1 MIHHHKNQ
9 EKKLASRILSVC
21 LALILLCSI
30 ALPAYAEAVET
41 GAESD
46 TGQVFVSE
54 PAGPSVDRLSVDEEK
69 QPEEPSEPD
78 VQTKK
83 EDLPEKAGDAK
94 SKENAQYNEQTT
106 KEEKSE
112 PEKEV
117 MSQDHKI
124 PEKEVQDDKEST
136 EEALNKIT
144 SDDQL
149 ETAEEKEAI
158 EEDRKSTRLNSS
170 H

>member
-69 QPEEPSEPD
+69 QPEKPSETD
-78 VQTKK
+78 SQIQK
-83 EDLPEKAGDAK
+83 EDLPENAGDAK
-94 SKENAQYNEQTT
+94 SEKNAQNNEQTT
-106 KEEKSE
+106 KEEKE
-112 PEKEV
+112 R
-117 MSQDHKI
+117 
-124 PEKEVQDDKEST
+124 DK
-136 EEALNKIT
+136 
-144 SDDQL
+144 
-149 ETAEEKEAI
+149 
-158 EEDRKSTRLNSS
+158 R
-170 H
+170 

>member
-83 EDLPEKAGDAK
+83 EDLPEKAGTLSRRK
-94 SKENAQYNEQTT
+94 MLSI
-106 KEEKSE
+106 
-112 PEKEV
+112 
-117 MSQDHKI
+117 MSRLQK
-124 PEKEVQDDKEST
+124 KKNRN
-136 EEALNKIT
+136 LR
-144 SDDQL
+144 
-149 ETAEEKEAI
+149 
-158 EEDRKSTRLNSS
+158 RK
-170 H
+170 